1 MIKDKLKEI
10 RENAGMNKK
19 EFANYIGS
27 KYTTY
32 NGYETG
38 AREPDSDFLILISK
52 KFDVSIDYIL
62 GLQDEKEILHSYQ
75 LQAHEYEHIKKY
87 RDLDET
93 GRKHVDTVILWESE
107 RIQAAASTG
116 PSKIAPLPTRIIS
129 YYQRL
134 ASAGTGEYLFSG
146 IPTDTIEVPITPV
159 SELADFAIG
168 VNGDSMEPT
177 YYDGDKVY
185 VEELGADEL
194 SVGEIGIFMIDSECY
209 IKEVGNGKLISHNK
223 KYHAIEDERNVRAIG
238 RVLGKVEEE

>member
-1 MIKDKLKEI
+1 MNLTFGEKIKAARKLKGLTQKQLAEKI
-10 RENAGMNKK
+10 DAKHNSVSDWENNKNK
-19 EFANYIGS
+19 PDPDTIELLCGVLDIAPNYLLAVGADEFSPA
-27 KYTTY
+27 
-32 NGYETG
+32 
-38 AREPDSDFLILISK
+38 
-52 KFDVSIDYIL
+52 
-62 GLQDEKEILHSYQ
+62 EKL
-75 LQAHEYEHIKKY
+75 LIKKY
-87 RDLDET
+87 RDLDEA

-194 SVGEIGIFMIDSECY
+194 SVGEIGIFMIDNECY
-209 IKEVGNGKLISHNK
+209 IKEVGDGKLISHNK

-238 RVLGKVEEE
+238 RVLGKVEEN